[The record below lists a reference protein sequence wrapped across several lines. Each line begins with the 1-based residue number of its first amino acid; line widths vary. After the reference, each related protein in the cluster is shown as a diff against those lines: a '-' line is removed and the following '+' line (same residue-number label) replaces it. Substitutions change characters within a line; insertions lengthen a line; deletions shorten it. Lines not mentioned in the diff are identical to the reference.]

1 MAIKRITPAVLAA
14 LYKAIEDEDNPKDFD
29 YVSFDYLEGYFID
42 HLFSSDQSLE
52 IWVKADLVDKIYL
65 GPDSP
70 DDDPE
75 GNLEVDQYPDLNK
88 GKDAK

>member
-1 MAIKRITPAVLAA
+1 MDHVKFMME
-14 LYKAIEDEDNPKDFD
+14 EDEAGPKDFD

-42 HLFSSDQSLE
+42 HSFSSAQSLE
-52 IWVKADLVDKIYL
+52 IWVKADLMDKIPL
-65 GPDSP
+65 GPDSL

-75 GNLEVDQYPDLNK
+75 GNLEADQYPDLNK

>member
-1 MAIKRITPAVLAA
+1 MAIKQITPAVLAA

-29 YVSFDYLEGYFID
+29 YVSFDYYEGYFIN
-42 HLFSSDQSLE
+42 HLFFSAQSLE
-52 IWVKADLVDKIYL
+52 IWDKADLMDIIHL

-75 GNLEVDQYPDLNK
+75 GNLEADQYPDLNK
-88 GKDAK
+88 GKAEG

>member
-1 MAIKRITPAVLAA
+1 MIA
-14 LYKAIEDEDNPKDFD
+14 EDGDNPNDFD

-42 HLFSSDQSLE
+42 HLFSSAQSLE
-52 IWVKADLVDKIYL
+52 IWDKADLMDKIPL

-75 GNLEVDQYPDLNK
+75 GNLEADQYPDLNK